1 MSHIKLV
8 VLAFPGSSSF
18 GKYVFY
24 NNGVDHVISFDDH
37 PNSFNPEESIQIN
50 DFFSTFYER
59 IFNTEDPAT
68 VVEVFH
74 FTL

>member
-1 MSHIKLV
+1 
-8 VLAFPGSSSF
+8 
-18 GKYVFY
+18 
-24 NNGVDHVISFDDH
+24 VDHVISFDDH
-37 PNSFNPEESIQIN
+37 PNIFNPEESIQIN

-68 VVEVFH
+68 VVEAFH